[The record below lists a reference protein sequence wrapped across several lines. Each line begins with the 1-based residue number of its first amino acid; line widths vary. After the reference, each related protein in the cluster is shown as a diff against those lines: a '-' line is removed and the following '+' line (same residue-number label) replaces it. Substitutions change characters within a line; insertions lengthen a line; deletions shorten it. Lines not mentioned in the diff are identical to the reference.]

1 MSDNGDYAH
10 EALTSVSDSLKSV
23 MDITSRIDERVKV
36 IMEKQNESDKRFVML
51 MEHFNNLSARVAI
64 LESKDNEKLK
74 DQVEHSRSLIH
85 ELEKQV
91 QVLKISSDSHTDKW
105 KGIIQN
111 VVQVITTI
119 GIGYILWKLGL
130 PAP

>member
-1 MSDNGDYAH
+1 MSDIGAYTQ
-10 EALTSVSDSLKSV
+10 EALASMSDSLKSV

-74 DQVEHSRSLIH
+74 DQVEHSRGLIH

-91 QVLKISSDSHTDKW
+91 QILKLNSDSHADKW
-105 KGIIQN
+105 KGVIQN
-111 VVQVITTI
+111 VIQVMTTV

-130 PAP
+130 PSP